1 MVYELKDN
9 SPREQL
15 TWMEGIVDELLTG
28 RGPSRGH
35 LTEGTRGA
43 TPNLYSGT
51 KFSKHKWKTAK
62 KPGTLRSEVL

>member
-1 MVYELKDN
+1 
-9 SPREQL
+9 
-15 TWMEGIVDELLTG
+15 MEGIVDELLTG